1 MAHGC
6 LHAAGTDHA
15 LAVTGIAG
23 PGGGSVEKPVGTVF
37 VGLAS
42 KGIEEPLVEQFL
54 FKVERETFKQL
65 TAQAA
70 LDLLRRR
77 LIRMV

>member
-1 MAHGC
+1 
-6 LHAAGTDHA
+6 
-15 LAVTGIAG
+15 
-23 PGGGSVEKPVGTVF
+23 VEKPVGTVF